1 MLKLYRKPKA
11 NSCSIHLNEKKPE
24 SLHASENRDQQMCL
38 IYGDTEALRQCGNQ
52 TRANQA
58 NVLLPHR
65 GRR

>member
-38 IYGDTEALRQCGNQ
+38 IYGDTEALRQCGN
-52 TRANQA
+52 
-58 NVLLPHR
+58 
-65 GRR
+65 